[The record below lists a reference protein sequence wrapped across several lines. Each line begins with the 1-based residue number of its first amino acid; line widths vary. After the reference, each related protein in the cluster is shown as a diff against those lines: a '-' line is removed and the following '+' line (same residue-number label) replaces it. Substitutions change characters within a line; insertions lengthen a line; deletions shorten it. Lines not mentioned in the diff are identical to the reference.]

1 LMHLNIRSLLLKP
14 DNIKIWAM
22 QMNLDILVLTET
34 WISGAILDIEGYI
47 VFRANI
53 QVRGGGGPILHY
65 KLGPT
70 NWILVCLSV
79 QGPSLLAE

>member
-1 LMHLNIRSLLLKP
+1 MHLNIRSLLPKP

-53 QVRGGGGPILHY
+53 QVRGG
-65 KLGPT
+65 
-70 NWILVCLSV
+70 
-79 QGPSLLAE
+79 